1 LASFFS
7 YNLFFGPV
15 GGGPSTADLAS
26 EKLLEDGTLANG
38 QPHKA
43 LGFKTNILP
52 GFRTPP
58 AEVADLRLLHGSC
71 RKPSNDGQDA
81 LAWVDDLLDPG
92 VPRKLT
98 PPLDAFPHMLLF
110 TGRSDLWRR
119 RVAGAPAHDQPAG
132 QRAHRRDAGVPDHR
146 QPAGGRHPG
155 QPARRLS
162 ADAGVN
168 AQCKFTTS
176 SGNCHLLSFAE
187 YCAMYVLVWC
197 NAAWPATM
205 PPPTDVDVTQKPG
218 QARRRQERDPHRRQG
233 AGRQE
238 LREAPGVLRLA
249 PTS

>member
-1 LASFFS
+1 
-7 YNLFFGPV
+7 
-15 GGGPSTADLAS
+15 
-26 EKLLEDGTLANG
+26 KLLEDGTLANG

-43 LGFKTNILP
+43 LGFKTNIMP

-110 TGRSDLWRR
+110 TGDQIYGDDVSLALLPTINRLGNELIGGTPESLTIASQP
-119 RVAGAPAHDQPAG
+119 VAVTLDNLPAG
-132 QRAHRRDAGVPDHR
+132 YR
-146 QPAGGRHPG
+146 QT
-155 QPARRLS
+155 L
-162 ADAGVN
+162 VN

-218 QARRRQERDPHRRQG
+218 QPADVKSEIPTDAKELAAKNCEKRQ
-233 AGRQE
+233 
-238 LREAPGVLRLA
+238 
-249 PTS
+249 